1 MNKKESIEKFLSSK
15 KIAIAGVSGNKKK
28 FGYTIFNE
36 LRQKGFNICPINPT
50 LDKIDE
56 VKVYNSVLDIPNDYE
71 KLFIV
76 TPKSETDKIIKQA
89 TEKGIKHV
97 WVQQMSNTKE
107 TALLAKENNIELIEK
122 ECIFMF
128 AEPVQSIHKFHKTIW
143 KILGLLPK
151 K

>member
-36 LRQKGFNICPINPT
+36 LRQKEFNICPINPK
-50 LDKIDE
+50 LNKIDE
-56 VKVYNSVLDIPNDYE
+56 VKVYKSVLDIPNDYE

-76 TPKSETDKIIKQA
+76 TPKSKTDKIIKQA
-89 TEKGIKHV
+89 AEKGIKHV

-107 TALLAKENNIELIEK
+107 TAILAKENNIELIEK